1 MQASYGE
8 EMKVLGTVQEIAC
21 DGKMIVR
28 GIIAPPPRSIVVD
41 NRKRTLGRVRRVFG
55 PVDTP
60 YISIDITKENNLIG
74 MIGKKVYI
82 EGVDDN
88 GKGKRRHRRN

>member
-1 MQASYGE
+1 
-8 EMKVLGTVQEIAC
+8 MKVLGTIQEIAC
-21 DGKMIVR
+21 DGSMIVR
-28 GIIAPPPRSIVVD
+28 GSMAPPNRSKVVD

-60 YISIDITKENNLIG
+60 YISIDTTGDISLIG

>member
-1 MQASYGE
+1 
-8 EMKVLGTVQEIAC
+8 MKVLGTIQEIAC

-28 GIIAPPPRSIVVD
+28 GSITPPPRSKVGD

-60 YISIDITKENNLIG
+60 YVSIDTTGDISLIG